1 MPLIE
6 YEEGTSFM
14 HRLDPLSKLGWS
26 FVVLLWLL
34 TMRDPI
40 PVLILGLT
48 VVAVGAVLGHLSA
61 LTLLATTAKLSIV
74 AIPIVLIQALLYP
87 GETVLAQGPFG
98 PITREG
104 INFGLAIALRIV
116 GVVAASTVV
125 FKTTDPR
132 DLVYSLHKHLR
143 IPYRYAYI
151 IFAGLRFI
159 PLIQYEAETI
169 REAQTVRGV
178 YLARG
183 ERWIDWLRS
192 LPSKPAQW
200 KTFLV
205 MLIANGMRHVPAS
218 TVALEVRAFGI
229 SPHRTFFREP
239 RVDPRGPI
247 FAVAWLVAMIAH
259 LILSGT
265 SLLRSFQSTL

>member
-6 YEEGTSFM
+6 FQEGTSFM
-14 HRLDPLSKLGWS
+14 HRLDPLSKLAWS
-26 FVVLLWLL
+26 FVVLIWLL
-34 TMRDPI
+34 TLREPV
-40 PVLILGLT
+40 PVLVVGLA
-48 VVAVGAVLGHLSA
+48 VVAVGAVLGGLSA
-61 LTLLATTAKLSIV
+61 SELLGTAAKLSII

-87 GETVLAQGPFG
+87 GETVVAEGPFG

-104 INFGLAIALRIV
+104 ISYGLAIALRII

-132 DLVYSLHKHLR
+132 DLVYGLHRHLK

-159 PLIQYEAETI
+159 PLIQYEGEVI
-169 REAQTVRGV
+169 REAQIVRGV
-178 YLARG
+178 QLARG
-183 ERWIDWLRS
+183 TGLLDRLRT
-192 LPSKPAQW
+192 LPGLPGRW

-218 TVALEVRAFGI
+218 TIALEVRGFGM
-229 SPHRTFFREP
+229 HQTRTFFRTY
-239 RVDPRGPI
+239 RVDRRGPV
-247 FAVAWLVAMIAH
+247 FVLAWLAAMI
-259 LILSGT
+259 LYLVITGT
-265 SLLRSFQSTL
+265 PLVKSFQSTL

>member
-6 YEEGTSFM
+6 FEEGRSFM
-14 HRLDPLSKLGWS
+14 HRLDPLSKLAWS

-34 TMRDPI
+34 TLRDPI
-40 PVLILGLT
+40 PVLVLGLVVVGVGAILG
-48 VVAVGAVLGHLSA
+48 GIRA
-61 LTLLATTAKLSIV
+61 LPLLLTTAKLSIV
-74 AIPIVLIQALLYP
+74 GLPIVVIQALLYP
-87 GETVLAQGPFG
+87 GETPIAEGPFG
-98 PITREG
+98 PITSEG
-104 INFGLAIALRIV
+104 LSFGLAIALRIV

-132 DLVYSLHKHLR
+132 DFVYGLHRHLR

-159 PLIQYEAETI
+159 PLMQYEAETI

-178 YLARG
+178 YLSSK
-183 ERWIDWLRS
+183 RS
-192 LPSKPAQW
+192 LGARIRSWVTKPVQW

-218 TVALEVRAFGI
+218 TVALEVRGFGMR
-229 SPHRTFFREP
+229 PDRTFYRQYT
-239 RVDPRGPI
+239 VDPIGPI
-247 FAVAWLVAMIAH
+247 FVIAWLVAMIGY
-259 LILSGT
+259 LVITGT
-265 SLLRSFQSTL
+265 SILRSYQSTL